1 MAPLLQKR
9 FFCSEVPK
17 KWAVKQVTKSN
28 FAESMEEIKHDISTS
43 DFVAV
48 SLQKTGSFSA
58 PWHRAHPF
66 DTAETSYYKAKYA
79 AERFQIFQ
87 FAVCPFSVNA
97 SKLVAH
103 PYNYLLF
110 PRDELKLGMPSYSF
124 SCQTSYLTS
133 MAREGF
139 DFNACIYDGI
149 SYLSRA
155 QEDKAKIRIGNPR
168 PSPLI
173 LDSTSTPSVADAL
186 FIERVKSRVIQ
197 WKKTCKKTKENTHD
211 ALMNSLRKLILGSE
225 FYGSRPCI
233 TIDVCTERQV
243 KLALEMLRD
252 FADELV
258 PVLIPGRS
266 GGTQAV
272 RVVLTSSQ
280 EDKDLFESELQR
292 LEEEENKKVR
302 GFREVIDLISASQK
316 PVVSYNSLN
325 GVYLMPESADLTFI
339 HSKFIAPLPPTVDE
353 FASSLSKIF
362 PCVLDVSHLMT
373 FIGPLRKV
381 TNIPVAI
388 SLLNSHFFAPVD
400 IEILYKAADN
410 EGKIHGHNA
419 VRISHLFAKL
429 CSILKID
436 PNSNTS
442 DSQVLSAPALTEST
456 NIFNALS
463 TSFEESIDEEI
474 SVWTKSK
481 RKVNCEQL
489 VYLWGFGSENTAGK
503 LKTMLHNSHSIFSE
517 EFDIRLVD
525 KSCAV
530 IVFWQPGLA
539 EKFLDVM
546 NNIEKISGSLREM
559 VSEGLRAASYE
570 TYKRACKLDIWEAN
584 LGESLD
590 RALEDSEDAKQI
602 KRSLTGFTVS
612 PFISSLS
619 TKQPKK
625 STVAMAMSSTFTTSN
640 PYLLQNYV
648 VFSPHSTPSSTFGY
662 QSTLFASKLTKKCL
676 SFTAIETRPDSFS
689 RPALNPISASAQ
701 TFDVVVVGAGVIGL
715 TIARQ
720 FLLGSDLSVAVVDKA
735 VPCSGATG
743 AGQGYLWMAHKTP
756 GSDIWD
762 LALRSHELWRELA
775 GNLKEQGVDPQEH
788 MGWKNTGSL
797 LIGRTP
803 KEVDVLKKQVK
814 SLQDAG
820 VRSEFLS
827 ATDLLSKEP
836 SLLIENDGGAAFLPG
851 DCQLDAHRAVDLIL
865 KANRHFISKGRYAEF
880 FYDPVTTLIR
890 TGSSGKVIG
899 VKTAKNT
906 LFCNKAIIVAAG
918 CWSGSLVQDLFRD
931 SGIVLDVPV
940 KPRKGHLLVLK
951 NFNFLQLNHGMME
964 AGYLDHKTA
973 TQLPDTSTSVISDH
987 DQNLSISMTATI
999 DSMGNVVLAFNLT
1012 KCPVPQIGCL
1022 PSGSS
1027 RQFAGFNTETEESVI
1042 NLIWERAMDFFPKLR
1057 EQTLSDFIERREVRV
1072 GLRPYMPDGKPVIG
1086 PVPGL
1091 SNVLL
1096 ATGHE
1101 GGGLSMAL
1109 GTAEM
1114 VADMVLGNPEKIKS
1128 APFAVQGRC
1137 LNFFIKIS
1145 TLQHKTRSSDGFLHS
1160 FVCEVSLKIR
1170 VEPPKTMA
1178 VSNLQRLSAQI
1189 HRLPALSFYSNS
1201 LISRSSVTSTS
1212 PTSPSP
1218 SSSRKVSDR
1227 IVKLFAIDLDGK
1239 KREIVGLTGHTLL
1252 KTLANAGMI
1261 EPASHRLE
1269 DIDACSAECEVN
1281 VAQEWLDRLPG
1292 RSYDEEFILK
1302 KYSRARVLNKHSRL
1316 SCQVVLSPDLQ
1327 GMVVAVPEAKPWD
1340 IP

>member
-325 GVYLMPESADLTFI
+325 DLTFI

-400 IEILYKAADN
+400 IEILYKADN

-590 RALEDSEDAKQI
+590 RALEDSE
-602 KRSLTGFTVS
+602 
-612 PFISSLS
+612 
-619 TKQPKK
+619 
-625 STVAMAMSSTFTTSN
+625 
-640 PYLLQNYV
+640 YLIEAT
-648 VFSPHSTPSSTFGY
+648 PESTPIEISCSS
-662 QSTLFASKLTKKCL
+662 
-676 SFTAIETRPDSFS
+676 D
-689 RPALNPISASAQ
+689 
-701 TFDVVVVGAGVIGL
+701 
-715 TIARQ
+715 
-720 FLLGSDLSVAVVDKA
+720 
-735 VPCSGATG
+735 
-743 AGQGYLWMAHKTP
+743 
-756 GSDIWD
+756 
-762 LALRSHELWRELA
+762 
-775 GNLKEQGVDPQEH
+775 
-788 MGWKNTGSL
+788 
-797 LIGRTP
+797 
-803 KEVDVLKKQVK
+803 
-814 SLQDAG
+814 
-820 VRSEFLS
+820 
-827 ATDLLSKEP
+827 
-836 SLLIENDGGAAFLPG
+836 
-851 DCQLDAHRAVDLIL
+851 
-865 KANRHFISKGRYAEF
+865 
-880 FYDPVTTLIR
+880 
-890 TGSSGKVIG
+890 
-899 VKTAKNT
+899 
-906 LFCNKAIIVAAG
+906 
-918 CWSGSLVQDLFRD
+918 
-931 SGIVLDVPV
+931 
-940 KPRKGHLLVLK
+940 
-951 NFNFLQLNHGMME
+951 
-964 AGYLDHKTA
+964 
-973 TQLPDTSTSVISDH
+973 
-987 DQNLSISMTATI
+987 
-999 DSMGNVVLAFNLT
+999 
-1012 KCPVPQIGCL
+1012 
-1022 PSGSS
+1022 
-1027 RQFAGFNTETEESVI
+1027 SVI
-1042 NLIWERAMDFFPKLR
+1042 N
-1057 EQTLSDFIERREVRV
+1057 
-1072 GLRPYMPDGKPVIG
+1072 Y
-1086 PVPGL
+1086 
-1091 SNVLL
+1091 N
-1096 ATGHE
+1096 
-1101 GGGLSMAL
+1101 
-1109 GTAEM
+1109 
-1114 VADMVLGNPEKIKS
+1114 
-1128 APFAVQGRC
+1128 
-1137 LNFFIKIS
+1137 
-1145 TLQHKTRSSDGFLHS
+1145 
-1160 FVCEVSLKIR
+1160 
-1170 VEPPKTMA
+1170 
-1178 VSNLQRLSAQI
+1178 
-1189 HRLPALSFYSNS
+1189 
-1201 LISRSSVTSTS
+1201 
-1212 PTSPSP
+1212 
-1218 SSSRKVSDR
+1218 
-1227 IVKLFAIDLDGK
+1227 DL
-1239 KREIVGLTGHTLL
+1239 
-1252 KTLANAGMI
+1252 
-1261 EPASHRLE
+1261 
-1269 DIDACSAECEVN
+1269 
-1281 VAQEWLDRLPG
+1281 
-1292 RSYDEEFILK
+1292 
-1302 KYSRARVLNKHSRL
+1302 
-1316 SCQVVLSPDLQ
+1316 
-1327 GMVVAVPEAKPWD
+1327 
-1340 IP
+1340 

>member
-325 GVYLMPESADLTFI
+325 DLTFI

-388 SLLNSHFFAPVD
+388 FLLNSHFFAPVD

-590 RALEDSEDAKQI
+590 RALEDSE
-602 KRSLTGFTVS
+602 
-612 PFISSLS
+612 
-619 TKQPKK
+619 
-625 STVAMAMSSTFTTSN
+625 
-640 PYLLQNYV
+640 YLIEAT
-648 VFSPHSTPSSTFGY
+648 PESTPIEISCSS
-662 QSTLFASKLTKKCL
+662 
-676 SFTAIETRPDSFS
+676 D
-689 RPALNPISASAQ
+689 
-701 TFDVVVVGAGVIGL
+701 
-715 TIARQ
+715 
-720 FLLGSDLSVAVVDKA
+720 
-735 VPCSGATG
+735 
-743 AGQGYLWMAHKTP
+743 
-756 GSDIWD
+756 
-762 LALRSHELWRELA
+762 
-775 GNLKEQGVDPQEH
+775 
-788 MGWKNTGSL
+788 
-797 LIGRTP
+797 
-803 KEVDVLKKQVK
+803 
-814 SLQDAG
+814 
-820 VRSEFLS
+820 
-827 ATDLLSKEP
+827 
-836 SLLIENDGGAAFLPG
+836 
-851 DCQLDAHRAVDLIL
+851 
-865 KANRHFISKGRYAEF
+865 
-880 FYDPVTTLIR
+880 
-890 TGSSGKVIG
+890 
-899 VKTAKNT
+899 
-906 LFCNKAIIVAAG
+906 
-918 CWSGSLVQDLFRD
+918 
-931 SGIVLDVPV
+931 
-940 KPRKGHLLVLK
+940 
-951 NFNFLQLNHGMME
+951 
-964 AGYLDHKTA
+964 
-973 TQLPDTSTSVISDH
+973 
-987 DQNLSISMTATI
+987 
-999 DSMGNVVLAFNLT
+999 
-1012 KCPVPQIGCL
+1012 
-1022 PSGSS
+1022 
-1027 RQFAGFNTETEESVI
+1027 SVI
-1042 NLIWERAMDFFPKLR
+1042 N
-1057 EQTLSDFIERREVRV
+1057 
-1072 GLRPYMPDGKPVIG
+1072 Y
-1086 PVPGL
+1086 
-1091 SNVLL
+1091 N
-1096 ATGHE
+1096 
-1101 GGGLSMAL
+1101 
-1109 GTAEM
+1109 
-1114 VADMVLGNPEKIKS
+1114 
-1128 APFAVQGRC
+1128 
-1137 LNFFIKIS
+1137 
-1145 TLQHKTRSSDGFLHS
+1145 
-1160 FVCEVSLKIR
+1160 
-1170 VEPPKTMA
+1170 
-1178 VSNLQRLSAQI
+1178 
-1189 HRLPALSFYSNS
+1189 
-1201 LISRSSVTSTS
+1201 
-1212 PTSPSP
+1212 
-1218 SSSRKVSDR
+1218 
-1227 IVKLFAIDLDGK
+1227 DL
-1239 KREIVGLTGHTLL
+1239 
-1252 KTLANAGMI
+1252 
-1261 EPASHRLE
+1261 
-1269 DIDACSAECEVN
+1269 
-1281 VAQEWLDRLPG
+1281 
-1292 RSYDEEFILK
+1292 
-1302 KYSRARVLNKHSRL
+1302 
-1316 SCQVVLSPDLQ
+1316 
-1327 GMVVAVPEAKPWD
+1327 
-1340 IP
+1340 